1 MDEQM
6 ENETVEVQ
14 PDPKQEVQN
23 EPAIQPEAEKPP
35 KKKELS
41 KARRVWRKFLLWF
54 TLIAVVFL
62 AGVLTLNY
70 VRLQPTLRELTQAY
84 QTIAD
89 LEGQVSDLTAQLA
102 AAEST
107 SDSLQGADAH
117 REFLQVQ
124 LDISSARL
132 ALEKGDVEAA
142 KGALSETTK
151 RLQALIP
158 EIKKVDAGLSDSLP
172 QRLSLVL
179 SGLDGNVDN
188 AAVDLGLLA
197 DDLQNLVDTLYGK

>member
-23 EPAIQPEAEKPP
+23 EPAVQPEAEKPP

-41 KARRVWRKFLLWF
+41 KGRRVWRKFLLWL

-197 DDLQNLVDTLYGK
+197 DDLQNLVDTLFSK

>member
-23 EPAIQPEAEKPP
+23 EPAVQPEAEKPP

-41 KARRVWRKFLLWF
+41 KGRRVWRKFLLWL

-179 SGLDGNVDN
+179 SGLDGNIDN
-188 AAVDLGLLA
+188 ASVDLGLLA
-197 DDLQNLVDTLYGK
+197 DDLQNLVDTLFSK

>member
-14 PDPKQEVQN
+14 PDPEQEVQN
-23 EPAIQPEAEKPP
+23 EPAVQPEAEKPP

-41 KARRVWRKFLLWF
+41 KGRRVWRKFLLWL

-179 SGLDGNVDN
+179 SGLDGNIDN
-188 AAVDLGLLA
+188 ASVDLGLLA
-197 DDLQNLVDTLYGK
+197 DDLQNLVDTLFSK

>member
-14 PDPKQEVQN
+14 PHPEQEVQN
-23 EPAIQPEAEKPP
+23 EPAVQPEAEKPP

-41 KARRVWRKFLLWF
+41 KGRRVWRKFLLWL

-179 SGLDGNVDN
+179 SGLDGNIDN
-188 AAVDLGLLA
+188 ASVDLGLLA
-197 DDLQNLVDTLYGK
+197 DDLQNLVDTLFSK

>member
-14 PDPKQEVQN
+14 PDPKQEVHN
-23 EPAIQPEAEKPP
+23 EPAVQPEVEKPP

-41 KARRVWRKFLLWF
+41 KGRRVWRKFLLWL

-179 SGLDGNVDN
+179 SGLDGNIDN
-188 AAVDLGLLA
+188 ASVDLGLLA
-197 DDLQNLVDTLYGK
+197 DDLQNLVDTLFSK